1 MASVHKTDFLMS
13 ISFGTL
19 NLLIKQLDA
28 KKIVKVFITKYP
40 FVIRQDYNK
49 KEALIWRLY
58 DLKYL

>member
-28 KKIVKVFITKYP
+28 KKIVKVFITEYP